1 MTDLADRVCDCRP
14 SPAALHAVTED
25 AQQLRLDFLHTLDDH
40 GQISDSDGEE
50 DEDDVDYD
58 DYEEHECVL
67 RRTR

>member
-1 MTDLADRVCDCRP
+1 
-14 SPAALHAVTED
+14 LHAVTED

-58 DYEEHECVL
+58 DYEEHEAWDEGA
-67 RRTR
+67 TAGEYDADDI